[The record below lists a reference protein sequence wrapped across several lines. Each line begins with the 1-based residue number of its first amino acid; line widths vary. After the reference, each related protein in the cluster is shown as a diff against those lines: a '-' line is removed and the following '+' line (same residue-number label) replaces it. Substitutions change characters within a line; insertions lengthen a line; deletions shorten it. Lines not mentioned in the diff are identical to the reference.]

1 MIMEIQKYL
10 DVLGVTQEDLKSKKR
25 DLDISLIRHVVWRQL
40 RKTYTL
46 IQIGKVFNRCHGTIH
61 AGIKQIDDLIEI
73 KDKEVL
79 EMVDKIKA
87 L

>member
-1 MIMEIQKYL
+1 MEIQKYL
-10 DVLGVTQEDLKSKKR
+10 DAFEITEEDLKSKKR
-25 DLDISLIRHVVWRQL
+25 DLDISLIRHVVWHHL

-46 IQIGKVFNRCHGTIH
+46 MQIGEYFNRCHGTIYT
-61 AGIKQIDDLIEI
+61 GVKQIQDLLEI

-79 EMVDKIKA
+79 EMVEKIKA

>member
-1 MIMEIQKYL
+1 MEIQKYL
-10 DVLGVTQEDLKSKKR
+10 DVFDVTEEELKSKKR
-25 DLDISLIRHVVWRQL
+25 DLDISLIRHIVWRHL

-46 IQIGKVFNRCHGTIH
+46 KRIGKYFNRCHGTVH
-61 AGIKQIDDLIEI
+61 AGIKQVEDLIEI

-79 EMVDKIKA
+79 SLIEKIKM

>member
-1 MIMEIQKYL
+1 MEIQKYL
-10 DVLGVTQEDLKSKKR
+10 DVLGVTEEELKSKKR
-25 DLDISLIRHVVWRQL
+25 DLDISLIRHIVWHHL

-46 IQIGKVFNRCHGTIH
+46 KQIGKYFNRCHGTIH
-61 AGIKQIDDLIEI
+61 AGIKQVEDLIEI

-79 EMVDKIKA
+79 EIVEKIKA